1 MKKMIARRIFVQNV
15 PEFYNETLI
24 KDIFKAFGEIVQAKM
39 IPARIP
45 DVGFMAP

>member
-24 KDIFKAFGEIVQAKM
+24 KDIFKAFGDISKAKL
-39 IPARIP
+39 IPASLSE
-45 DVGFMAP
+45 VGFT